1 MEKYSC
7 RCFRRGEFRILRRRL
22 RSRLRNRARDVMRY
36 VLDVHL
42 VRTAGNGGGGGGAAI
57 RTNRFRKWRP
67 KNGKDSAWRCLDVA
81 FGFAHS
87 IKKRDSSF
95 SFGAGS
101 ILSRNGVI
109 WWFNGRAFHD
119 NATSSRFLVI

>member
-1 MEKYSC
+1 MNFAFFDVGSAHGYATVRATSC
-7 RCFRRGEFRILRRRL
+7 VTYLTFIWCAPPEMAAAAAVLRFERID
-22 RSRLRNRARDVMRY
+22 S
-36 VLDVHL
+36 
-42 VRTAGNGGGGGGAAI
+42 GNGGQ
-57 RTNRFRKWRP
+57 
-67 KNGKDSAWRCLDVA
+67 KNGNDSAWRCLDVA